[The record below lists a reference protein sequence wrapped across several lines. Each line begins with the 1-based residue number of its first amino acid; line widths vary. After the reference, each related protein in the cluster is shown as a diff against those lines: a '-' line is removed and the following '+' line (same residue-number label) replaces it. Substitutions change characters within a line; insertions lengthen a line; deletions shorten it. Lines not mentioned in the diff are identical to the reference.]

1 MKIIQD
7 DRLLQQNNEYV
18 ISLNDIKVLR
28 EFGNKVLQCAS
39 IEEVSVLLFDL
50 VEDNIKAQVCSL
62 FLFLKNKEIERVSIR
77 GKDLQGV
84 SIDNAWLNENGRC
97 EHYELGVSFSGNVLK
112 PEEGSV
118 YGKPILSN
126 DIKKEYHPLKYCAE
140 YEEKIGTLRNGISV
154 PLNGTNRTFGTIEV
168 INKIDGDFTQ
178 RDLCWLTIVGAHI
191 SSAISRLRKNKQE
204 DITKY
209 LINTLASNKN
219 IGKRI
224 DEIAKK
230 IADFLVKENLTPY
243 KLCTFRFIDNTGG
256 GLMALAASSH
266 SESEIPVNKVHFNR
280 RVTQGLVGKVYRTK
294 EPIEIE
300 KIDDN
305 IKLFVNRKWILDSKL
320 KSFFCFPLIYQG
332 RAIGTMSVFTGYEYE
347 LHDRDRKFLQEVALL
362 VASCKSIIDNRERN
376 NDLNNDLMKLAGN
389 IQLSIDEFKQPIDRI
404 SELTDKFKQP
414 IDRISELITKFKD
427 VINNNGLKDLIKK
440 AGLLI
445 PKIAGLTK
453 KAGLLISEIAGLTK
467 KAGLLIPEIT
477 DSTKN
482 IQAILKKKEYP
493 LHSFYDFPYKAESLL
508 LHELEIR
515 TENNL
520 MKESILLPMLLKIK
534 NPHWQAHDIPDYQEL
549 YRSKAGSVLIVACQ
563 GSYKTVEALNE
574 ELDIISIGA
583 DHVLSHDDTDREN

>member
-1 MKIIQD
+1 MKIIQYD
-7 DRLLQQNNEYV
+7 QLFQQNNEPV

-50 VEDNIKAQVCSL
+50 VEYNIKVQVCSL

-84 SIDNAWLNENGRC
+84 SIDNSWLNKNGRC
-97 EHYELGVSFSGNVLK
+97 EYYELGVSFSGNVLK

-140 YEEKIGTLRNGISV
+140 YEEKIGPLRNGISV
-154 PLNGTNRTFGTIEV
+154 PLNGANRTFGTIEV

-204 DITKY
+204 DVTKY

-219 IGKRI
+219 VGKRI
-224 DEIAKK
+224 DEIAQK
-230 IADFLVKENLTPY
+230 IADLLVKEAITPY
-243 KLCTFRFIDNTGG
+243 KLCTFRFIDNTGS
-256 GLMALAASSH
+256 GLMALAASSY
-266 SESEIPVNKVHFNR
+266 SKSEIPIDKVHFNR

-362 VASCKSIIDNRERN
+362 VASCYSIIDNRDHDNE
-376 NDLNNDLMKLAGN
+376 LMTLADN
-389 IQLSIDEFKQPIDRI
+389 IQLSIDEFKQPIN
-404 SELTDKFKQP
+404 Q
-414 IDRISELITKFKD
+414 ISELINKVKD
-427 VINNNGLKDLIKK
+427 VVSNNILENLTKK
-440 AGLLI
+440 ADRLI
-445 PKIAGLTK
+445 PKVADLTK
-453 KAGLLISEIAGLTK
+453 KAGQLISEIADLTK
-467 KAGLLIPEIT
+467 KASRLITEIT
-477 DSTKN
+477 DSTTN
-482 IQAILKKKEYP
+482 IQAIIKKKKYP

-508 LHELEIR
+508 LHEFEIH
-515 TENNL
+515 TKNNL
-520 MKESILLPMLLKIK
+520 ASSSMLLPMLLKIK
-534 NPHWQAHDIPDYQEL
+534 NLYWQAHDIPDYQEL
-549 YRSKAGSVLIVACQ
+549 YRSKTGRVLIVACQ
-563 GSYKTVEALNE
+563 GSYRTVEALNE
-574 ELDIISIGA
+574 ELDVISIGA
-583 DHVLSHDDTDREN
+583 DHVLSNDDADREK